1 MPTFLGP
8 RALIDNALPSSIDA
22 TYIMNF
28 EMQEG
33 MNPQEVITMA
43 ATVIGEANEFLF
55 NTYGGLIY
63 LTERTHSRYR
73 QGTGERRMT
82 PKGSEF
88 AEEDGRIGEKTGH
101 MLFIEDYKDATAW
114 SRDYLERAIREDLQ
128 DDITIKR
135 DDWINRID
143 YDVLTA
149 MFRSSEIAVGSG
161 YSAPWAIGTGTNV
174 DYIPPQW
181 MTNNFDTTHT
191 HFIRVNAAAAEANVL
206 STAETMAKHLAH
218 HGLTGLKLMY
228 VGDAI
233 ADILTGANNVKIAR
247 YIPAEFRLLSGN
259 SNAPI
264 STIAGQLEGLPG
276 EIICYITT
284 KNGLVEVR
292 RHDRVPAGYMWMGRS
307 FGVNNPD
314 NPLAVRLY
322 KGKSFGLM
330 VNPQVDSSIN
340 PTLDKIL
347 FKGTHGVNVND
358 RLNGVAAQIASGGT
372 SYEQPTI
379 V

>member
-8 RALIDNALPSSIDA
+8 RALIDNALPASIDA

-28 EMQEG
+28 EMQEA
-33 MNPQEVITMA
+33 MTPQEVITMA
-43 ATVIGEANEFLF
+43 ATVIGEANQFLF

-63 LTERTHSRYR
+63 LTERTHGRYR
-73 QGTGERRMT
+73 QGSGERRMT

-101 MLFIEDYKDATAW
+101 MLFIEDYKDATPW

-128 DDITIKR
+128 DDIVIKR

-143 YDVLTA
+143 FDVLTT
-149 MFRSSEIAVGSG
+149 MFRASEIAVGSG

-174 DYIPPQW
+174 NYIPPQW
-181 MTNNFDTTHT
+181 MTNTFGTSHT

-206 STAETMAKHLAH
+206 STAETMAKELAH
-218 HGLTGLKLMY
+218 HGLTGMKVMY

-259 SNAPI
+259 SSAPI
-264 STIAGQLEGLPG
+264 STITGQLEGLPG
-276 EIICYITT
+276 EIVCYITT

-292 RHDRVPAGYMWMGRS
+292 RHDRVPAGYMWMGKS
-307 FGVNNPD
+307 FGTNNAD

-322 KGKSFGLM
+322 KGKAFGLS
-330 VNPQVDSSIN
+330 VNPQIDRSIN
-340 PTLDKIL
+340 PTIDKIL

-372 SYEQPTI
+372 TYEQPAI